1 MGEIAVELAADV
13 SKLRTGLNQGIAL
26 INKFS
31 KQATRGVQTFGTGF
45 QQTTKQVQTGSRF
58 MGQEF
63 NKFAVGA
70 QQASAKVSKA
80 VQTQTEK
87 VKAAA
92 KGVENMG
99 AATRKVKPKMD
110 EFTGGILNITKHLGK
125 WISFNLTWFATWRLM
140 WTALR
145 WLKAGVAAIV
155 DFDTAITALGAITAA
170 TQKQLLSLEDTARD
184 VGATTRF
191 TAVEVAEAMVDLSKA
206 GFSVSEVNQMIA
218 GTALLAIGTL
228 SDMTQTTQ
236 LVATT
241 LRTFSL
247 QAAESTQVANVFAAA
262 ITNSRLTIESL
273 KNSMKYI
280 GPIMAEMG
288 YTIEDTSAVL
298 GVLADRGLEAGISA
312 RGLRGFFSAL
322 VAPTD
327 KLRRELNRVGLSIR
341 DVTPLTNDLAVILRR
356 LEEANF
362 DVESA
367 MRGLERRVGTTAIA
381 LISAGKYFD
390 VLRDAITATT
400 AAQVIAERQ
409 VGSLGYRLVLLR
421 SQATELALD
430 LRDLLLPSFQGILS
444 AISALLVAINELTS
458 RIIEVL
464 NVLPPWARQLTIVAG
479 LLVMITTAV
488 GLFAGGLG
496 KGVGLIGLFVA
507 GTGLMYG
514 KIIAGAKAFG
524 IWGLAIA
531 GVIIGLTYLISRIRA
546 AREATTTA
554 RKEIAASVFDLQ
566 KQRTELA
573 RTAIA
578 LGEYRDDEIKLRT
591 ALEGLADTY
600 PEIKRLLMTERVTYE
615 GAIKVINKL
624 IKSKTEEATVR
635 RVDLIEAIK
644 AEIETHKEEI
654 ESIENLEERIK
665 KTWPVLRIFLYIW
678 MLIRHGTLD
687 AGKALKELDKKIKD
701 LELSLRA
708 MEPPTRKATEAI
720 EEYRGPLRM
729 AAKDALDLA
738 KAQGVVGRELIKY
751 IDAAIGELQK
761 FRNAQAENLRA
772 AVAYFYHY
780 NKKSLE
786 GLSAQE
792 KWTEALS
799 DPAVE
804 KAYSA
809 WIKAEKGLVTLH
821 KDRREIME
829 KLYDSLE
836 SLREAEKKLWDLRVK
851 RAISEE
857 TYLERTLS
865 IMEGKLNLLRQS
877 AEEEGKWTKE
887 NAVEYIKAQQT
898 GFETFTKLLDL
909 RLQASLTAGKTEQ
922 QAIEEVQA
930 TWKLWG
936 PYFKKFAADFFE
948 VIQEL
953 EKTDYEGVVEGMSF
967 LWEEELKKIK
977 KAYGEYHRAMLEFD
991 VAVGRERIQVRI
1003 DYLKK
1008 LLANEEYWQ
1017 GKEYTARLALEKTL
1031 VGLYKT
1037 TNKEAIAEAKKL
1049 AKEKISL
1056 GMEVLTKQLLYLQKE
1071 AAAYPV
1077 LIKEII
1083 QARKDLLP
1091 NITKILKEIDE
1102 KIIKSEA
1109 TTVDRVV
1116 ALAGRE
1122 FAEKTELLE
1131 NYLEGIEII
1140 EEKGIKVI
1148 QESRARIT
1156 AVNAWGLATVL
1167 KLEETFATESIDME
1181 KEKERVRDGIRKL
1194 RILKDEAEI
1203 KALIELRMGYYDD
1216 YATISAMALEKVE
1229 IISMEAYE
1237 TAKREEE
1244 KRFMEAEKRLGEALE
1259 KNVMSR
1265 ENAEILIDLLL
1276 KTHSENRR
1284 KIDVAYYKYLAEVR
1298 ADSMEKERQA
1308 QAERNIIMLETQG
1321 KFLEAEIAQ
1330 INENARKAEAVLV
1343 KDFDERI
1350 KEFSRFSEEYKQL
1363 IQEYAQVS
1371 TAIEEDAEAER
1382 VKVREKYDKR
1392 RKALEKAY
1400 FDWERQVGIR
1410 SARDRVK
1417 RAEEEF
1423 ARLEALGLDRIDI
1436 EEEVQAAREE
1446 LTEAVVAQT
1455 DKMIAEISKLP
1466 VHERAAARAALGT
1479 WLNYLKTKY
1488 GSWEKVIDKILE
1500 SSKKFSREQIRYLI
1514 NLSRTELS
1522 IREATGENILRARI
1536 ELAKKILEEMRTAWG
1551 IESEEYHAALL
1562 SLATS
1567 EKALD
1572 DYIRK
1577 VRKARFDFERK
1588 TNLKTVDDA
1597 LERNAKL
1604 LADEKIWEDKMLA
1617 LRVERYTLLVE
1628 KEKLIIEDM
1637 VKRGRLN
1644 VEIEAELRALWMEH
1658 YESLGYSAAQA
1669 AKIIEEEWKRLSKEF
1684 KLVAD
1689 TMEGNWNILLSR
1701 LYNRIRTFFVDI
1713 HPWLQDFGELF
1724 AQTFKTAADAAVDA
1738 LTNLFTYWWK
1748 GGDRM
1753 TRYARDEAQ
1762 KRLGD
1767 IRRELEE
1774 EARLRGESTD
1784 RYKELLNEEARVHR
1798 EVAEAEFALLQERQ
1812 KWWRD
1817 FVNAVIAEIARLIA
1831 QMIALAIVKI
1841 FLKTLGLEVGGPVPA
1856 AEEGG
1861 EMKKGGLV
1869 KAWRKRLKSFQKGG
1883 EVLIRAHEG
1892 EYMIP
1897 EPIVEKIRKTR
1908 EAPRGL
1914 IEGIVA
1920 GKPPSY
1926 QRGGE
1931 VTGPR
1936 AGGDLIIHFHPG
1948 LAWEEVKKVQSRQM
1962 FERTWLPLWREAQRR
1977 EQTAKW

>member
-1 MGEIAVELAADV
+1 MGAEY
-13 SKLRTGLNQGIAL
+13 
-26 INKFS
+26 
-31 KQATRGVQTFGTGF
+31 
-45 QQTTKQVQTGSRF
+45 
-58 MGQEF
+58 

-70 QQASAKVSKA
+70 QQASAKVTKA
-80 VQTQTEK
+80 VQAQTGQVAK
-87 VKAAA
+87 AA
-92 KGVENMG
+92 KGVESMG
-99 AATRKVKPKMD
+99 AAARKVKPKMD

-170 TQKQLLSLEDTARD
+170 TQEQLLSLEDTARD

-228 SDMTQTTQ
+228 SDLTQTTQ
-236 LVATT
+236 LVAVS
-241 LRTFSL
+241 LRTFHL
-247 QAAESTQVANVFAAA
+247 QASEATLVANVFAAA

-273 KNSMKYI
+273 RNSIKYI

-288 YTIEDTSAVL
+288 YTIQDTAAVL

-327 KLRRELNRVGLSIR
+327 KLRRELNRVGLSVR

-430 LRDLLLPSFQGILS
+430 FRDLFLPSIQGILS
-444 AISALLVAINELTS
+444 GISALLVAINELTS
-458 RIIEVL
+458 RIVEVL
-464 NVLPPWARQLTIVAG
+464 NVLPPWARQLTIIAG
-479 LLVMITTAV
+479 LLLTITTAV

-496 KGVGLIGLFVA
+496 KGVGLIGLFAA

-531 GVIIGLTYLISRIRA
+531 GVIIGLTYLISKIRA

-554 RKEIAASVFDLQ
+554 RKEIAASVFDLG

-591 ALEGLADTY
+591 ALEGLASMY

-615 GAIKVINKL
+615 AAIEVVDKL
-624 IKSKTEEATVR
+624 IESKTEEAKVR

-644 AEIETHKEEI
+644 AEIEVHKEEI
-654 ESIENLEERIK
+654 ESIEGLQERIK
-665 KTWPVLRIFLYIW
+665 KTWPVLRVFLYIW

-687 AGKALKELDKKIKD
+687 AGKALGELDKKIKD

-708 MEPPTRKATEAI
+708 MEPPARKAAEAI

-729 AAKDALDLA
+729 AAQDALDLA
-738 KAQGVVGRELIKY
+738 KAQGIVGRELIKY
-751 IDAAIGELQK
+751 IDAAIGELRE
-761 FRNAQAENLRA
+761 FRKAQAENLRA
-772 AVAYFYHY
+772 AVAYFYYY

-799 DPAVE
+799 DPEVK
-804 KAYSA
+804 KAYDA
-809 WIKAEKGLVTLH
+809 WIKAEKGLVGLQ
-821 KDRREIME
+821 KDRREIIE

-865 IMEGKLNLLRQS
+865 LMEGKLNLLRQN
-877 AEEEGKWTKE
+877 AEEEGEWTKE
-887 NAVEYIKAQQT
+887 NATEYIKAQQA
-898 GFETFTKLLDL
+898 GFEAFTKFLGL
-909 RLQASLTAGKTEQ
+909 RLQAALTANKTEQ
-922 QAIEEVQA
+922 QAIEEIQA
-930 TWKLWG
+930 TWNLWT
-936 PYFKKFAADFFE
+936 PYFKKTAADHFE
-948 VIQEL
+948 IMAKLKKEDQEWLKAFTIKGTAFLWKGEL
-953 EKTDYEGVVEGMSF
+953 E
-967 LWEEELKKIK
+967 KIK
-977 KAYGEYHRAMLEFD
+977 KAYIEYQQAMLEFD

-1003 DYLKK
+1003 DYLKE

-1031 VGLYKT
+1031 VSLYKT

-1056 GMEVLTKQLLYLQKE
+1056 GMAVLTKQLEYLQKE

-1109 TTVDRVV
+1109 VTVDRVV
-1116 ALAGRE
+1116 ALASRE
-1122 FAEKTELLE
+1122 FREKIEFLE
-1131 NYLEGIEII
+1131 QYLEGIEII

-1181 KEKERVRDGIRKL
+1181 KEKERIRDGIRKL

-1216 YATISAMALEKVE
+1216 YAAISEKALEKVE
-1229 IISMEAYE
+1229 IISVEAYE

-1244 KRFMEAEKRLGEALE
+1244 KRFAEAEKRLGEALE

-1276 KTHSENRR
+1276 KIHGENRK
-1284 KIDVAYYKYLAEVR
+1284 KIEVAYYEFLAELH

-1308 QAERNIIMLETQG
+1308 QAQRNIIMLETQG
-1321 KFLEAEIAQ
+1321 RFLEAEIAQ
-1330 INENARKAEAVLV
+1330 INENARKAEAALV

-1350 KEFSRFSEEYKQL
+1350 KEFSRFSEEYKRL
-1363 IQEYAQVS
+1363 MQEYAQVS

-1382 VKVREKYDKR
+1382 VKVREKYEER
-1392 RKALEKAY
+1392 RRALEKAY
-1400 FDWERQVGIR
+1400 FDWEQQVGIR

-1423 ARLEALGLDRIDI
+1423 NRLEALGTDRIDI
-1436 EEEVQAAREE
+1436 EEKVQAAREE
-1446 LTEAVVAQT
+1446 LTEAVAAQT
-1455 DKMIAEISKLP
+1455 DRMIAEISKLP
-1466 VHERAAARAALGT
+1466 VHERAAARRALAS
-1479 WLNYLKTKY
+1479 WLEYVQAKY
-1488 GSWEKVIDKILE
+1488 GSWTEAIDKILK
-1500 SSKKFSREQIRYLI
+1500 SQKKFSREYVQYLI
-1514 NLSRTELS
+1514 NISKAELS
-1522 IREATGENILRARI
+1522 IREATGENILRARV
-1536 ELAKKILEEMRTAWG
+1536 ELAKKILEEMRRTWG
-1551 IESEEYHAALL
+1551 IESEEYATALL
-1562 SLATS
+1562 ALVTAF
-1567 EKALD
+1567 KALD

-1577 VRKARFDFERK
+1577 VRQARFDFERK
-1588 TNLKTVDDA
+1588 LNLKTIDDA

-1604 LADEKIWEDKMLA
+1604 LAEEKIWEDKMIA
-1617 LRVERYTLLVE
+1617 LRVERYLLLVE

-1658 YESLGYSAAQA
+1658 YKSLGYSAAQA
-1669 AKIIEEEWKRLSKEF
+1669 EKIIEEEWKRLSKEF

-1689 TMEGNWNILLSR
+1689 TMEGRWNILISR
-1701 LYNRIRTFFVDI
+1701 LYNRIRTLFTDI
-1713 HPWLQDFGELF
+1713 HPWLRDFGELF
-1724 AQTFKTAADAAVDA
+1724 AQTFKTATDAAINA
-1738 LTNLFTYWWK
+1738 LTSLFEYWWR

-1774 EARLRGESTD
+1774 EKRLRGESTD
-1784 RYKELLNEEARVHR
+1784 RYKELMNEEARVHR

-1812 KWWRD
+1812 AVWRN
-1817 FVNAVIAEIARLIA
+1817 FINAVIKEIMRLIA
-1831 QMIALAIVKI
+1831 QMIAMAVIKAALMI
-1841 FLKTLGLEVGGPVPA
+1841 FGLGGGGPVPA

-1861 EMKKGGLV
+1861 LVSAEMKKGGLV

-1892 EYMIP
+1892 EYYIP
-1897 EPIVEKIRKTR
+1897 EPLVKQIRRTR
-1908 EAPRGL
+1908 EVPEGL
-1914 IEGIVA
+1914 VEGIVA

-1931 VTGPR
+1931 VGIGER
-1936 AGGDLIIHFHPG
+1936 APATLVVNFQPG
-1948 LAWEEVKKVQSRQM
+1948 TRFTELEKAQTRQY

-1977 EQTAKW
+1977 EAAAKW